1 MNVKNILFLAL
12 SGFLS
17 LGIVSCGGESNSN
30 SEPTIE
36 KPQPKPVNPN
46 KTGLMKVGDKLF
58 NLPSPLETALLIE
71 KVDDSFNEGLLNQDV
86 DATKYS
92 TKYSQAMNLG
102 VYGADL
108 GYALIHGQS
117 KSAFQLLGVCKKL
130 GTGLGVSAS
139 LYVDLMKRFE
149 GNTENKDSLL
159 IFISEMNRLSDEY
172 LKENEAQ
179 DVSTLILYGGW
190 IESLHFTTSLAKSSG
205 EEVLKRRVGEQ
216 KNGLNNLISL
226 LSQYNGTGALDP
238 YLKDL
243 NNLKET
249 FNKVKYTYEWVE
261 PETKAEEKL
270 TVIKSKSTVEM
281 DDATL
286 NEISDKIL
294 AIRNSIIETTSL

>member
-1 MNVKNILFLAL
+1 MNVKNILFLAIG
-12 SGFLS
+12 GFLS
-17 LGIVSCGGESNSN
+17 LSIISCGGESSTN
-30 SEPTIE
+30 SEPADQQTE
-36 KPQPKPVNPN
+36 KKPVNTS
-46 KTGLMKVGDKLF
+46 KAGLVKVGDKLF

-71 KVDDSFNEGLLNQDV
+71 KVDKQFNEGLLNQDV

-130 GTGLGVSAS
+130 GTGLGVSAG

-179 DVSTLILYGGW
+179 DVSSLILYGGW
-190 IESLHFTTSLAKSSG
+190 IESLHFTTTLAKSSG
-205 EEVLKRRVGEQ
+205 EATLIARVGEQ
-216 KNGLNNLISL
+216 KNGLNNLIAL
-226 LSQYNGTGALDP
+226 LTQYNGSGALSP
-238 YLKDL
+238 YLEDL
-243 NNLKET
+243 NNLRET
-249 FNKVKYTYEWVE
+249 FNKVEYSYQWIE
-261 PETKAEEKL
+261 PETNADKNL
-270 TVIKSKSTVEM
+270 TVIKSKSTIDM
-281 DDATL
+281 DEATL
-286 NEISDKIL
+286 NEISEKIS
-294 AIRNSIIETTSL
+294 AIRTSITETTSL

>member
-12 SGFLS
+12 SGLLS
-17 LGIVSCGGESNSN
+17 LGIVSCGGESNTD
-30 SEPTIE
+30 SESTE
-36 KPQPKPVNPN
+36 NQQQNKPANPN
-46 KTGLMKVGDKLF
+46 KTGLVKVGDKLF

-71 KVDDSFNEGLLNQDV
+71 KVDDQFNEGLLNQDV

-130 GTGLGVSAS
+130 GTGLGVSAG

-179 DVSTLILYGGW
+179 DISTLILYGGW
-190 IESLHFTTSLAKSSG
+190 IESLHFTTSLAKTSG
-205 EEVLKRRVGEQ
+205 EEILRKRVGEQ
-216 KNGLNNLISL
+216 KNGLNNLIAL
-226 LSQYNGTGALDP
+226 LSQYNGSGALDP

-249 FNKVKYTYEWVE
+249 FNKVKYSYEWVE
-261 PETKAEEKL
+261 PETKVDQNL

-281 DDATL
+281 DQATL
-286 NEISDKIL
+286 DEISEKIL
-294 AIRNSIIETTSL
+294 AIRTSIIETTSL